1 MAVECAT
8 STRFERAVDTAADL
22 RNDGASDGHV
32 GDEVTIHD
40 IDVEPVGALL
50 HLLCA
55 VMAEICEVGAE
66 DRRGDDGGGSHFEV
80 WEG

>member
-22 RNDGASDGHV
+22 RNDGTSDGHV
-32 GDEVTIHD
+32 WDEVAVHD
-40 IDVEPVGALL
+40 VDMEPVGTLL

-55 VMAEICEVGAE
+55 VMAEICKVGAE
-66 DRRGDDGGGSHFEV
+66 DGRGDDGGRSHV
-80 WEG
+80 GV